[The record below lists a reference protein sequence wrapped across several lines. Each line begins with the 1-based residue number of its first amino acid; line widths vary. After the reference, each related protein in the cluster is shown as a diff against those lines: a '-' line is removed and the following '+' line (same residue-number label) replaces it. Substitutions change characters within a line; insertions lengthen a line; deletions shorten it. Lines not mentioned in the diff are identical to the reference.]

1 MRCLYRIAPDAHAD
15 LDDIWTYIAEDNI
28 AAANRLLDRLHET
41 FAMLSRQ
48 PLLGELREELG
59 ADYRSFHVGRYVI
72 YYRPMRGYR
81 LQATGYGRNTCG
93 SGACVPKALRG
104 TPSTAGFRWA
114 SKTRPHTHQVKEIGL
129 AKKWEVP
136 SGGVVVTQR
145 LEPEEGTSRWRSSHG
160 WRRCCKDC

>member
-93 SGACVPKALRG
+93 SGACGLEDV
-104 TPSTAGFRWA
+104 
-114 SKTRPHTHQVKEIGL
+114 SKPLSRVSQGGRRSCGAHTHQVKRYTLAVLGL
-129 AKKWEVP
+129 REVGGCWGGFFVGRRGP
-136 SGGVVVTQR
+136 GPAVCGSSG
-145 LEPEEGTSRWRSSHG
+145 
-160 WRRCCKDC
+160 